1 MPRLKCLSALASIKC
16 QIAILDQL
24 TAATI
29 HAANSLLG
37 TIGTF
42 QCYSH
47 IRQPAWEEGWL
58 AAESGTKLP
67 IRDVRNPVA
76 TG

>member
-1 MPRLKCLSALASIKC
+1 MPRSKCLSALAPIKC

-24 TAATI
+24 TAATN

-42 QCYSH
+42 QCYSL
-47 IRQPAWEEGWL
+47 IYDSPRRRKG
-58 AAESGTKLP
+58 GC
-67 IRDVRNPVA
+67 
-76 TG
+76 